1 MQYRKAY
8 SREGEENIQQTKLGR
23 VVRCR
28 VAVLVVLS
36 AFALVAC
43 DGNGE
48 DDTELCNVDVT
59 IPLSPNAVA
68 NVLGLPIPFP
78 NGSAFSPDIGNNP
91 VTLTFN
97 TASTFTLASG
107 SATASGNVAFGSCVL
122 TVTTSTFPTG
132 QGPQV
137 GGSLNFPTCDSVI
150 SATNVQVGGGAVT
163 GTAVLN
169 FVNAAGTSA
178 TSDSGTVQ
186 VQVQEDGILVINAI
200 STGIHIEDTETTCQ

>member
-1 MQYRKAY
+1 MCY
-8 SREGEENIQQTKLGR
+8 
-23 VVRCR
+23 R

-48 DDTELCNVDVT
+48 DDIEFCHVDVT
-59 IPLSPNAVA
+59 IPLSTNTVA
-68 NVLGLPIPFP
+68 NVLGLPISFP

-97 TASTFTLASG
+97 TASTFTLAAG
-107 SATASGNVAFGSCVL
+107 SATASGNVAFSSCLL
-122 TVTTSTFPTG
+122 TVTASTFPTG

-137 GGSLNFPTCDSVI
+137 GVSLNFPTCDSVI
-150 SATNVQVGGGAVT
+150 SANSVEVGGGAVA

-186 VQVQEDGILVINAI
+186 VQVQEDGILVINDI